1 MAVNVYNTSVTTDN
15 LSRHDM
21 LHWVNDCLG
30 SNYTK
35 IEEMCSGA
43 AYCQF
48 MDMLFPSKNLMGLYL
63 LLYLLLLLLLLLQI
77 DCGQPYFIDI
87 RGNLRWQHIDYRHFH
102 KSNDSVCFGCCWL
115 FLVSRVSYDNRLIIH
130 FLKWKPFKI
139 IFLFTFHCYQYVFS
153 KFEKT
158 LLQDYL

>member
-48 MDMLFPSKNLMGLYL
+48 MDMLFPSKNLMVLYL
-63 LLYLLLLLLLLLQI
+63 LLYLLLSLFLFVVVVIAVVFEQM
-77 DCGQPYFIDI
+77 DSES
-87 RGNLRWQHIDYRHFH
+87 DYRTGMIF
-102 KSNDSVCFGCCWL
+102 N
-115 FLVSRVSYDNRLIIH
+115 LVTTL
-130 FLKWKPFKI
+130 
-139 IFLFTFHCYQYVFS
+139 TFV
-153 KFEKT
+153 
-158 LLQDYL
+158 